1 MSDTLYLQIDQN
13 VEVTHPHVYLQDVAQ
28 LSCSNDKVLN
38 RCRVLPVANLDPG
51 KPGRYVFSVTDLIEL
66 IQKKEENLD
75 INAIGEASFIVTYQ
89 EETGKSELWAW
100 IKAAV
105 ICLATFFGTAFAIMS
120 FNNDVDVTKLFEQIY
135 LQMTGNQ
142 SNGFTVLE
150 VTYSIGIG
158 AGVLFFFNHFGRIRI
173 DQDPTPMQVQMRVY
187 EDDVNATVIEKDG
200 KGKEQ

>member
-1 MSDTLYLQIDQN
+1 
-13 VEVTHPHVYLQDVAQ
+13 
-28 LSCSNDKVLN
+28 
-38 RCRVLPVANLDPG
+38 
-51 KPGRYVFSVTDLIEL
+51 
-66 IQKKEENLD
+66 
-75 INAIGEASFIVTYQ
+75 
-89 EETGKSELWAW
+89 
-100 IKAAV
+100 
-105 ICLATFFGTAFAIMS
+105 MS

-187 EDDVNATVIEKDG
+187 EDDVNTTVIEKDG